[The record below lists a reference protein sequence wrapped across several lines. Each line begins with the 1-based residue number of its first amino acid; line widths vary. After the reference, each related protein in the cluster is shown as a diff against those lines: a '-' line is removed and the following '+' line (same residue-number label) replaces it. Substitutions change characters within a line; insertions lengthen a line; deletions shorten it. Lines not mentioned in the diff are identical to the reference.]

1 MSNPDVDIL
10 NGQRRNVS
18 VLCPI
23 TGCGLYIPRDKS
35 AWIAHFEYYHRAE
48 HATWATP
55 PVLSGQMGKVDS
67 KYGRT
72 IYEFGHNCFG
82 CGATF
87 MTEAE
92 LEAHMVSAHID
103 VSVIS

>member
-1 MSNPDVDIL
+1 MSNPTVEIL
-10 NGQRRNVS
+10 DERRRNVS

-23 TGCGLYIPRDKS
+23 TGCGRYIPRDKS
-35 AWIAHFEYYHRAE
+35 AWIAHFEYYHAAV
-48 HATWATP
+48 HGTWATP

-67 KYGRT
+67 KRGLE

-82 CGATF
+82 CGATY
-87 MTEAE
+87 MTEEE

-103 VSVIS
+103 VSEID